1 MLRVQRA
8 LSASIAPL
16 LGRVP
21 VGCLLGTVVHVDADA
36 GGCAAATRGGEVVV
50 VATKAGVAA
59 QGPRGA
65 RGPRATRTTR
75 TAFDYRATR
84 SMVNFYEIFD
94 KEKRAAGRKRLQAE
108 MRCVVSS
115 RGGSANPRLFRR
127 LTTRHVA
134 SRALDP
140 LQEGTL

>member
-50 VATKAGVAA
+50 VATKASVAA
-59 QGPRGA
+59 QGP

-108 MRCVVSS
+108 MRCVSSS
-115 RGGSANPRLFRR
+115 RGGSANPWLFRR

>member
-59 QGPRGA
+59 QGPRG
-65 RGPRATRTTR
+65 PRATRTTR

-84 SMVNFYEIFD
+84 SMVNFCEIFD

-108 MRCVVSS
+108 MRCVSSS

>member
-36 GGCAAATRGGEVVV
+36 GWCAAATRGGEVVV

-59 QGPRGA
+59 QGP

-108 MRCVVSS
+108 MRCVSSS

-134 SRALDP
+134 SRALDS

>member
-50 VATKAGVAA
+50 ATKAGVAA
-59 QGPRGA
+59 QGP

-108 MRCVVSS
+108 MRCVSSS